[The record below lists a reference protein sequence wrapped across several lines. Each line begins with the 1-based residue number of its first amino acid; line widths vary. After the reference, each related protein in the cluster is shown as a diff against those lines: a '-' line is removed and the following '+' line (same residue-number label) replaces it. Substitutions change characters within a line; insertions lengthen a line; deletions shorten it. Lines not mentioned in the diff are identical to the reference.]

1 VIDEKTFDVYFR
13 KKNLQ
18 NKVYFES
25 FRKGKFMDDYW
36 IPGQRMMGDIK
47 FLDSLRAFDK
57 DNVPQHI
64 MEKIR
69 IKYINMELFDPNN
82 VKKVR

>member
-1 VIDEKTFDVYFR
+1 
-13 KKNLQ
+13 
-18 NKVYFES
+18 
-25 FRKGKFMDDYW
+25 MDDYW

-82 VKKVR
+82 VKKVGKNHRSISLIVYFSLIMFI

>member
-1 VIDEKTFDVYFR
+1 
-13 KKNLQ
+13 
-18 NKVYFES
+18 
-25 FRKGKFMDDYW
+25 MDDYW

-57 DNVPQHI
+57 DNVPPHI
-64 MEKIR
+64 MERIR

-82 VKKVR
+82 VKKVIDTNLLSVHMEFPLYI

>member
-1 VIDEKTFDVYFR
+1 
-13 KKNLQ
+13 
-18 NKVYFES
+18 
-25 FRKGKFMDDYW
+25 MDDYW

>member
-1 VIDEKTFDVYFR
+1 
-13 KKNLQ
+13 
-18 NKVYFES
+18 
-25 FRKGKFMDDYW
+25 MDDYW

-82 VKKVR
+82 VKKVRDNHRNIPLIINVHMIYDLQK

>member
-1 VIDEKTFDVYFR
+1 
-13 KKNLQ
+13 
-18 NKVYFES
+18 
-25 FRKGKFMDDYW
+25 MDDYW

-57 DNVPQHI
+57 DNVPPHI

-69 IKYINMELFDPNN
+69 MKYINMELFDPNN
-82 VKKVR
+82 VKKVRTSHKITTEGVSCVAPYLGCAYT

>member
-1 VIDEKTFDVYFR
+1 
-13 KKNLQ
+13 
-18 NKVYFES
+18 
-25 FRKGKFMDDYW
+25 MDDYW

-82 VKKVR
+82 VKKVRDNHRNIPLIVLSLIMLI

>member
-1 VIDEKTFDVYFR
+1 
-13 KKNLQ
+13 
-18 NKVYFES
+18 
-25 FRKGKFMDDYW
+25 MDDYW

-57 DNVPQHI
+57 DNVPPHI
-64 MEKIR
+64 MERIR

-82 VKKVR
+82 VKKVIDTNLLSMHMELPLYI

>member
-1 VIDEKTFDVYFR
+1 
-13 KKNLQ
+13 
-18 NKVYFES
+18 
-25 FRKGKFMDDYW
+25 MDDYW

-82 VKKVR
+82 VKKVRDNHRNILLIVKYSLIMFI

>member
-1 VIDEKTFDVYFR
+1 
-13 KKNLQ
+13 
-18 NKVYFES
+18 
-25 FRKGKFMDDYW
+25 MDDYW

-82 VKKVR
+82 VKKVRDNHRNIPLIVHCNVHMIYDLQK

>member
-1 VIDEKTFDVYFR
+1 
-13 KKNLQ
+13 
-18 NKVYFES
+18 
-25 FRKGKFMDDYW
+25 MDDYW

-82 VKKVR
+82 VKKVNICNQIFIKKSIYSNVCTRSIFFGLKDA

>member
-1 VIDEKTFDVYFR
+1 
-13 KKNLQ
+13 
-18 NKVYFES
+18 
-25 FRKGKFMDDYW
+25 MDDYW

-57 DNVPQHI
+57 DNVPPHI

-82 VKKVR
+82 VKKVIDTNLCCMHIEFPLYV

>member
-1 VIDEKTFDVYFR
+1 
-13 KKNLQ
+13 
-18 NKVYFES
+18 
-25 FRKGKFMDDYW
+25 MDDYW

-82 VKKVR
+82 VKKVRDNHKNIPLIVILDNVHMIYDLQK

>member
-1 VIDEKTFDVYFR
+1 
-13 KKNLQ
+13 
-18 NKVYFES
+18 
-25 FRKGKFMDDYW
+25 MDDYW

-82 VKKVR
+82 VKKVRDNHRNISLIVLSLIMLI

>member
-1 VIDEKTFDVYFR
+1 
-13 KKNLQ
+13 
-18 NKVYFES
+18 
-25 FRKGKFMDDYW
+25 MDDYW

-82 VKKVR
+82 VKKVRENHRNIPLIDHFNNAHMIYDLQK

>member
-1 VIDEKTFDVYFR
+1 
-13 KKNLQ
+13 
-18 NKVYFES
+18 
-25 FRKGKFMDDYW
+25 MDDYW

-82 VKKVR
+82 VKKVCIYDIIILFCVLDLLNTSYMLLISFNLYS

>member
-1 VIDEKTFDVYFR
+1 
-13 KKNLQ
+13 
-18 NKVYFES
+18 
-25 FRKGKFMDDYW
+25 MDDYW

-57 DNVPQHI
+57 DNVPPHI

-82 VKKVR
+82 VKKVIDTNLCFMHIEFPLYI

>member
-1 VIDEKTFDVYFR
+1 
-13 KKNLQ
+13 
-18 NKVYFES
+18 
-25 FRKGKFMDDYW
+25 MDDYW

-82 VKKVR
+82 VKKVYLYDLIILFCVFKPRYMPSISLNLYL